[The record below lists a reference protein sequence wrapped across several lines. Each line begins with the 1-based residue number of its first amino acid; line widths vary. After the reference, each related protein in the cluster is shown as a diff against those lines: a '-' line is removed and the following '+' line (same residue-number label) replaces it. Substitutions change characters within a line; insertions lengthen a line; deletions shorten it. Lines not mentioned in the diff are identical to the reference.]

1 MCVYI
6 YIYVSIYIYVHI
18 RYIYIYM
25 LHDEFVSVHDP
36 LSISIWLQC
45 LHPGLGLPREPKGPL
60 E

>member
-6 YIYVSIYIYVHI
+6 YMYLYIYMCI
-18 RYIYIYM
+18 SDIYIYIYM